1 MLLLRLKCTRNFCL
15 ISIMFSIIFLKNVFF
30 YFIKIVTAPINML
43 LLRSKVRKKI
53 LLNINSVPEDVI
65 LHEI

>member
-30 YFIKIVTAPINML
+30 LFYKNCYCYIKYATF
-43 LLRSKVRKKI
+43 KI
-53 LLNINSVPEDVI
+53 KSAQEDSA
-65 LHEI
+65 